1 MSRIGVARLKIIKHG
16 NKYSKNKIAICPLC
30 GCEFEYDNNDAKIEK
45 AFYFT
50 LFPRQYKAYIK
61 CPECNKEICLGTKNY

>member
-1 MSRIGVARLKIIKHG
+1 MSRIGVDRLKIIKHG

-50 LFPRQYKAYIK
+50 LFPLQYKAYIK
-61 CPECNKEICLGTKNY
+61 CPECNKKICLGTKNY

>member
-30 GCEFEYDNNDAKIEK
+30 GCEFEYNNNNTEIEK
-45 AFYFT
+45 TFCFT
-50 LFPRQYKAYIK
+50 TFLPTYKTYIK
-61 CPECNKEICLGTKNY
+61 CPECDKEICLGIVN

>member
-50 LFPRQYKAYIK
+50 LFPLQYKTYIK
-61 CPECNKEICLGTKNY
+61 CPECNKEIYLGTRPL